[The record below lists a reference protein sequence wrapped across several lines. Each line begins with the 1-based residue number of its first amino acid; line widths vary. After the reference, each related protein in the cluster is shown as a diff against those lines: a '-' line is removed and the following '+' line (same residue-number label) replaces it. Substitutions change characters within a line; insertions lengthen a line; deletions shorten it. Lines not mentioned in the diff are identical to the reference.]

1 MNNKYDVNNFSK
13 LIDTFKKENEVK
25 LVQEDVELQIKQCR
39 ANSQFQLNQTIFD
52 PVIPKDKDFEA
63 AKKRA
68 KYEFVQFK
76 GKKYDLA
83 NLNHKL
89 LASPPLRIID
99 YKHKDETINFVL
111 DKCFM
116 QVNMK
121 SETLDAMHN
130 CLMQSECRDFFLQM
144 LEKDYQSYGL
154 SHLKPQDID
163 KRNLRVLLPSN
174 IFQNLLNVFMICID
188 QIKKDII

>member
-1 MNNKYDVNNFSK
+1 M
-13 LIDTFKKENEVK
+13 
-25 LVQEDVELQIKQCR
+25 
-39 ANSQFQLNQTIFD
+39 
-52 PVIPKDKDFEA
+52 
-63 AKKRA
+63 
-68 KYEFVQFK
+68 
-76 GKKYDLA
+76 
-83 NLNHKL
+83 NHKL

-174 IFQNLLNVFMICID
+174 IFQNLLNVFTICID